1 MWIYGELSGHGEF
14 VSDAVHRQEMAR
26 CVAGISQFAAKL
38 DDDLVEGASGAVVSL
53 TPDFGQQSVAAEDF
67 ARMAVE
73 ELEELKLAWCQVE
86 HLVVASELE
95 GSRTDFAG
103 TDTEGGVG
111 GRAWSGNAI
120 GGASKQRLDA
130 GQEFPDPEWLGHV
143 VVGAGVEPDDL
154 VHFLAFGGE
163 HQDGGADA
171 SLAEEAAD
179 FVPVDLGEHDIQED
193 EAGSLALDRLEGAIA
208 AKADR
213 GFEAL
218 RSEQFLQTQAN
229 AGIVFDDENAR
240 FHGVGAGVRLGL
252 AESGIVCHPADL
264 RW

>member
-1 MWIYGELSGHGEF
+1 MSSGARRLGGLGEF
-14 VSDAVHRQEMAR
+14 VTDAVDRQKVAR
-26 CVAGISQFAAKL
+26 CVAGITEFTPEL
-38 DDDLVEGASGAVVSL
+38 DDDLIEGARGAMIPL
-53 TPDFGQQSVAAEDF
+53 TPDIVQQSVAAEDF
-67 ARMAVE
+67 ARMAVK
-73 ELEELKLAWCQVE
+73 ELEELKLAGCQVE

-163 HQDGGADA
+163 HQDGGTDA
-171 SLAEEAAD
+171 GLAEEAAD
-179 FVPVDLGEHDIQED
+179 FVPVDLGEHDIQKY
-193 EAGSLALDRLEGAIA
+193 EAGSLALDRLKGAIA
-208 AKADR
+208 AQADR

-240 FHGVGAGVRLGL
+240 FHGDFWATCG
-252 AESGIVCHPADL
+252 
-264 RW
+264 